1 MRVNMKTWK
10 RHATRLLMM
19 LTAILC
25 VLPLMSSGLVSP
37 QQADAATTT
46 TVEDGCRTYYPAGT
60 QINLATAAKDSDCW
74 DSGMVSK
81 TVNGVEYKFMG
92 WTEDS
97 SVPETM
103 GADTY
108 KSTWEG
114 KVASKVTMSAPGK
127 TVYAVWVGGVT
138 LVYNVNNPTGTTA
151 PTTPKGGAADYGGVI
166 ADSSGWKAGDLTKI
180 KGYKFDGW
188 TDTQNGSVYHDF
200 TKPLYASVTTV
211 YAHWT
216 PISYTVHYD
225 KNNTDATG
233 SMTDQQ
239 MQFDQ
244 TTALSKNQYVE
255 NPKQPGKWQFL
266 NWNTKTDGTGTA
278 YSDQQQVKNLTSTPG
293 GMVTMYAQWKR
304 LQAHLRF
311 DGNAPSGA
319 TVTGSYNPV
328 AFNTYDPVTVP
339 NGVKNSFKCKGYIF
353 IGWNTKADRSGSWVK
368 EGSQLTTTNKD
379 ITLYAQWRSFTNS
392 GGMLPMTGN
401 GEGGLTVDW
410 PKLGGELAAL
420 TAITTAIIL
429 IRKRHPSVAPRHK

>member
-10 RHATRLLMM
+10 RHATRLLMT
-19 LTAILC
+19 LTAVLC
-25 VLPLMSSGLVSP
+25 VLPLMSSGLLAP
-37 QQADAATTT
+37 QQANAATTS

-81 TVNGVEYKFMG
+81 QGYTFMG

-103 GADTY
+103 TPDTY
-108 KSTWEG
+108 NSTWKG
-114 KVASKVTMSAPGK
+114 KVAAKVTMSAPGK
-127 TVYAVWVGGVT
+127 TVYAVWVGGVQ
-138 LVYNVNNPTGTTA
+138 LIYNVNNPANTTA
-151 PTTPKGGAADYGGVI
+151 PTTPKGGSAEYGGTI
-166 ADSSGWKAGDLTKI
+166 PDSSGWKAGDTGKI
-180 KGYKFDGW
+180 KGYRFDGW
-188 TDTQNGSVYHDF
+188 ADTQNQTNWHDF
-200 TKPLYASVTTV
+200 TKPLTTNVTV

-225 KNNTDATG
+225 KNNGDATG
-233 SMTDQQ
+233 SMADQQ

-244 TTALSKNQYVE
+244 TSNLSKNQYVE

-293 GMVTMYAQWKR
+293 GTVTMYAQWKR
-304 LQAHLRF
+304 LGKHLYF
-311 DGNAPSGA
+311 DKNAA
-319 TVTGSYNPV
+319 DATGSYNPV

-339 NGVKNSFKCKGYIF
+339 TAHTSFKRPSYRF
-353 IGWNTKADRSGSWVK
+353 VGWNTKSDGTGDWVK
-368 EGSQLTTTNKD
+368 EGSQLATTNKD
-379 ITLYAQWRSFTNS
+379 ITLYAIWKPFSNP
-392 GGMLPMTGN
+392 GGVLPMTGN

-420 TAITTAIIL
+420 TAITAAIIL

>member
-10 RHATRLLMM
+10 RHATRLLMT

-25 VLPLMSSGLVSP
+25 VLPLMSSGLLAP
-37 QQADAATTT
+37 QQANAATTT

-81 TVNGVEYKFMG
+81 QGYTFMG

-103 GADTY
+103 TPDTY
-108 KSTWEG
+108 NSTWKS
-114 KVASKVTMSAPGK
+114 KVAAKVTMIAPGK
-127 TVYAVWVGGVT
+127 TVYAVWVGGIQ
-138 LVYNVNNPTGTTA
+138 LIYNVNNPANTAA
-151 PTTPKGGAADYGGVI
+151 PTTPKGGSAAYGGTI
-166 ADSSGWKAGDLTKI
+166 PDSSGWKAGDTGKI
-180 KGYKFDGW
+180 KGYRFDGW
-188 TDTQNGSVYHDF
+188 ADTQNQTNWHDF
-200 TKPLYASVTTV
+200 TKPLYTNVTV

-225 KNNTDATG
+225 KNNTDTTG
-233 SMTDQQ
+233 SMADQQ

-244 TTALSKNQYVE
+244 TAALSKNQYAE

-293 GMVTMYAQWKR
+293 GTVTMYAQWKR
-304 LQAHLRF
+304 LGKHLYF
-311 DGNAPSGA
+311 DKNAA
-319 TVTGSYNPV
+319 DATGSYNPV

-339 NGVKNSFKCKGYIF
+339 TAHTSFKRPSYRF
-353 IGWNTKADRSGSWVK
+353 VGWNTKSDGTGDWVK
-368 EGSQLTTTNKD
+368 EGSQLATTNKD
-379 ITLYAQWRSFTNS
+379 ITLYAIWKPFSNP
-392 GGMLPMTGN
+392 GGVLPMTGN

>member
-19 LTAILC
+19 LTAVLC
-25 VLPLMSSGLVSP
+25 VLPLMSSGLLAP
-37 QQADAATTT
+37 QQANAATTT

-81 TVNGVEYKFMG
+81 QGYTFMG

-103 GADTY
+103 TPDTY
-108 KSTWEG
+108 NSTWKG
-114 KVASKVTMSAPGK
+114 KVAAKVTMIAPGK

-138 LVYNVNNPTGTTA
+138 LTYNVNNPANTTA
-151 PTTPKGGAADYGGVI
+151 PTTPKGGSAAYGGVI
-166 ADSSGWKAGDLTKI
+166 PDSSGWKAGDTAKI

-200 TKPLYASVTTV
+200 TAALTTNVTV

-244 TTALSKNQYVE
+244 TAALSKNQYVE

-293 GMVTMYAQWKR
+293 GTVTMYAQWKR

-339 NGVKNSFKCKGYIF
+339 KGVKNSFKCPGHMF
-353 IGWNTKADRSGSWVK
+353 VGWNTQADGKGTWVK

-379 ITLYAQWRSFTNS
+379 ITLYAQWVTKPVTN
-392 GGMLPMTGN
+392 GVMPMTGN

-420 TAITTAIIL
+420 TAITAAIIL

>member
-1 MRVNMKTWK
+1 MNMKTWK
-10 RHATRLLMM
+10 RHALRLLMM
-19 LTAILC
+19 LTAVLC

-37 QQADAATTT
+37 QQADAATTP

-81 TVNGVEYKFMG
+81 QGYTFMG
-92 WTEDS
+92 WTEDA
-97 SVPETM
+97 SVPKTM
-103 GADTY
+103 TY
-108 KSTWEG
+108 DQYNKTWKN
-114 KVASKVTMSAPGK
+114 KVAAKVTMTAPGK

-138 LVYNVNNPTGTTA
+138 LTYNVNNPANTAA
-151 PTTPKGGAADYGGVI
+151 PTTPKGGSAAYGGVI
-166 ADSSGWKAGDLTKI
+166 PDSSGWKAGDTGKI

-188 TDTQNGSVYHDF
+188 ADTQNQTNYHDF
-200 TKPLYASVTTV
+200 AKPLTTNVTV

-244 TTALSKNQYVE
+244 TAALSKNQYKE

-266 NWNTKTDGTGTA
+266 NWNTRTDGKGTA

-293 GMVTMYAQWKR
+293 GTVTLYAQWKR

-311 DGNAPSGA
+311 DKNAA
-319 TVTGSYNPV
+319 DATGSYNPV

-339 NGVKNSFKCKGYIF
+339 NGARSSFKRSGWLF
-353 IGWNTKADRSGSWVK
+353 MGWNTKSDGTGSWVK

-379 ITLYAQWRSFTNS
+379 ITLYARWRRPTNP
-392 GGMLPMTGN
+392 GGVLPMTGN